1 MHISSCQFPFFKTN
15 VRIISTKKLVLI
27 SPPEIAAALNNY
39 YQNLLHP
46 QKIYE
51 LRYAYFISIIMKKSR
66 VDAAAAI
73 KSKAVSPKPN
83 PRWGRE
89 EETEI
94 FAKKVKLFRQGKI
107 SDDDFRRFRL
117 QHGAYGSRLRMDYS
131 MVRIKVPGGEITP
144 EQVEKIASLSEA
156 FSIGSAHVSTRQNI
170 QLHWVQLEDVSEV
183 MRGLV
188 EVGLTTREAC
198 GNTVRNV
205 MCSHFAGVCPSEA
218 FDATPYAKAIARFL
232 LRNPMCQNLPRK
244 FKINFSC
251 CDSHGL
257 VRIADIGLVP
267 AVKQVPSSSPSS
279 SSSSNT
285 SSSSSSNTSSSSPSS
300 NQKTTTEENERS
312 DTIRGFKIYLGGGL
326 GAASFIGHLLEDFT
340 PEEKLLAT
348 CMATIRLFDRHGN
361 RENMARN
368 RMRYL
373 VHEMGWEKF
382 QRMALKE
389 RSIVEM
395 TTSYSTEQL
404 FDVKSH
410 EDTGLV
416 LQQQRPRQQQ
426 QQQQQQ
432 PNASGSRMMAAT
444 TTTTNTRP
452 TKLPMLNGNIT
463 KDSPGFERW
472 LHTNAV
478 PQKQEGYFTVFI
490 TLGAGDITASQL
502 RVLASAIRDYSAEG
516 VARNTPQQNFALR
529 YVRET
534 DLPNLYERL
543 TLAGLSN
550 PGALT
555 IASAVGCS
563 GTTSCNLAITNSH
576 RLAKEVQRKFLELGL
591 DTDDYLRDATIKIS
605 GCPNSCGQ
613 HEIATIGFFGGATRM
628 NNTMTPT
635 YTMLFGGSAGEAGE
649 LGRAIMRVPAKRVI
663 DTTLKII
670 ELYKNERGGQVE
682 VATAAA
688 SPSSGLSDGDK
699 DDNDDSED
707 KNYHHYETLHQWI
720 IRLVN
725 GQGSGSIKNIED
737 MKAALTEVT
746 QLPSPEQNSDAYQD
760 YGSDSRFTAKTAR
773 GECAA

>member
-1 MHISSCQFPFFKTN
+1 
-15 VRIISTKKLVLI
+15 
-27 SPPEIAAALNNY
+27 
-39 YQNLLHP
+39 
-46 QKIYE
+46 
-51 LRYAYFISIIMKKSR
+51 MKKSR
-66 VDAAAAI
+66 VAAVN
-73 KSKAVSPKPN
+73 SKPSPKPN

-94 FAKKVKLFRQGKI
+94 FAKNVRLFRQGKI

-144 EQVEKIASLSEA
+144 EQLGKIASLSEA

-205 MCSHFAGVCPSEA
+205 MCSHFAGVCPREA

-251 CDSHGL
+251 CDDHGL
-257 VRIADIGLVP
+257 VRVADIGLVP
-267 AVKQVPSSSPSS
+267 TVKKLSS
-279 SSSSNT
+279 SSSSST
-285 SSSSSSNTSSSSPSS
+285 M
-300 NQKTTTEENERS
+300 TTTENSGE
-312 DTIRGFKIYLGGGL
+312 TIRGFKIYLGGGL
-326 GAASFIGHLLEDFT
+326 GAASFIGHLLEEFT
-340 PEEKLLAT
+340 PEHRLLAT

-373 VHEMGWEKF
+373 VHEMGWERF
-382 QRMALKE
+382 QKMVLKE

-404 FDVKSH
+404 FDVESH
-410 EDTGLV
+410 EDI
-416 LQQQRPRQQQ
+416 RQL
-426 QQQQQQ
+426 
-432 PNASGSRMMAAT
+432 PKASGTIT
-444 TTTTNTRP
+444 TM
-452 TKLPMLNGNIT
+452 TKLPMLNVNVT
-463 KDSPGFERW
+463 KDSPGFDRW

-478 PQKQEGYFTVFI
+478 PQKQEGYFTAFI
-490 TLGAGDITASQL
+490 TLGAGDITSSQL
-502 RVLASAIRDYSAEG
+502 RVLASAIRDYSAES

-534 DLPNLYERL
+534 DLPNLYEKL
-543 TLAGLSN
+543 ASAGLAN

-591 DTDDYLRDATIKIS
+591 DIDDSLRDATIKIS

-649 LGRAIMRVPAKRVI
+649 LGRAVMRVPAKRVI

-670 ELYKNERGGQVE
+670 ELYKNER
-682 VATAAA
+682 ATATTA
-688 SPSSGLSDGDK
+688 GGDGD
-699 DDNDDSED
+699 DDD
-707 KNYHHYETLHQWI
+707 HHHQESLHQWI
-720 IRLVN
+720 IRLIK
-725 GQGSGSIKNIED
+725 GQGSGSIKNLED
-737 MKAALTEVT
+737 IKAALAQVI
-746 QLPSPEQNSDAYQD
+746 QLPSPQHDSDAYRD
-760 YGSDSRFTAKTAR
+760 YGSDSNFTAKTAR

>member
-1 MHISSCQFPFFKTN
+1 M
-15 VRIISTKKLVLI
+15 KKLKVTA
-27 SPPEIAAALNNY
+27 SAVKTKSAA
-39 YQNLLHP
+39 
-46 QKIYE
+46 
-51 LRYAYFISIIMKKSR
+51 
-66 VDAAAAI
+66 
-73 KSKAVSPKPN
+73 PKPN

-94 FAKKVKLFRQGKI
+94 FAKNVRLFRQGKI
-107 SDDDFRRFRL
+107 SEDDFRRFRL

-144 EQVEKIASLSEA
+144 EQLEKIASLSEA

-205 MCSHFAGVCPSEA
+205 MCSHFSGVCPSEA

-257 VRIADIGLVP
+257 VRVADIGLVP
-267 AVKQVPSSSPSS
+267 IVKKSSSEM
-279 SSSSNT
+279 
-285 SSSSSSNTSSSSPSS
+285 
-300 NQKTTTEENERS
+300 TTTKAENTGE
-312 DTIRGFKIYLGGGL
+312 TIRGFKIYLGGGL

-340 PEEKLLAT
+340 PEDRLLAT

-373 VHEMGWEKF
+373 VHEMGWERF
-382 QRMALKE
+382 QRMVLKE

-395 TTSYSTEQL
+395 TTSYLTEQL

-410 EDTGLV
+410 EDI
-416 LQQQRPRQQQ
+416 RPL
-426 QQQQQQ
+426 
-432 PNASGSRMMAAT
+432 PKPSGRMT
-444 TTTTNTRP
+444 TM
-452 TKLPMLNGNIT
+452 TKLPMLNVNVT

-472 LHTNAV
+472 LHTNVV
-478 PQKQEGYFTVFI
+478 PQKQEGYFTAFV

-502 RVLASAIRDYSAEG
+502 RTLASVIRDYSAEG

-534 DLPNLYERL
+534 DLPNLYEK
-543 TLAGLSN
+543 LASVGLAN

-576 RLAKEVQRKFLELGL
+576 RLAKEVQRRFLELGL
-591 DTDDYLRDATIKIS
+591 DVDDSLRDATIKIS

-649 LGRAIMRVPAKRVI
+649 LGRSVMRVPAKRVI

-670 ELYKNERGGQVE
+670 ELYKHERE
-682 VATAAA
+682 AAAA
-688 SPSSGLSDGDK
+688 STAGSGEEHHHDGRD
-699 DDNDDSED
+699 
-707 KNYHHYETLHQWI
+707 ETLHQWI
-720 IRLVN
+720 IRLIK

-737 MKAALTEVT
+737 MKAALAQVV
-746 QLPSPEQNSDAYQD
+746 QLSSPQQEPDAYRD
-760 YGSDSRFTAKTAR
+760 YGSDSHFTAKTAR

>member
-1 MHISSCQFPFFKTN
+1 MYI
-15 VRIISTKKLVLI
+15 L
-27 SPPEIAAALNNY
+27 
-39 YQNLLHP
+39 YQ
-46 QKIYE
+46 
-51 LRYAYFISIIMKKSR
+51 IMKKSR
-66 VDAAAAI
+66 VAAVN
-73 KSKAVSPKPN
+73 SKGVAQKPN

-94 FAKKVKLFRQGKI
+94 FARNVRLFRQGKI

-131 MVRIKVPGGEITP
+131 MVRIKVPGGEITT
-144 EQVEKIASLSEA
+144 EQLEKIASLSEA

-188 EVGLTTREAC
+188 EAGLTTREAC
-198 GNTVRNV
+198 GNSVRNV
-205 MCSHFAGVCPSEA
+205 MCSHFAGVCQNEA
-218 FDATPYAKAIARFL
+218 FDATPYSKAIARFF

-251 CDSHGL
+251 CNIHGL
-257 VRIADIGLVP
+257 VRVADIGLVP
-267 AVKQVPSSSPSS
+267 SVKPG
-279 SSSSNT
+279 
-285 SSSSSSNTSSSSPSS
+285 
-300 NQKTTTEENERS
+300 ENGEM
-312 DTIRGFKIYLGGGL
+312 TKGFKIYLGGGL

-340 PEEKLLAT
+340 PENRLLAT
-348 CMATIRLFDRHGN
+348 CMATVRLFDRHGN

-382 QRMALKE
+382 QKMVLKE

-395 TTSYSTEQL
+395 TSSYSTVQL

-410 EDTGLV
+410 EDKTQLPSTV
-416 LQQQRPRQQQ
+416 
-426 QQQQQQ
+426 
-432 PNASGSRMMAAT
+432 SKIT
-444 TTTTNTRP
+444 
-452 TKLPMLNGNIT
+452 TKLPMLNLKIA
-463 KDSPGFERW
+463 KDSQEIERW
-472 LHTNAV
+472 LHTNTV
-478 PQKQEGYFTVFI
+478 PQKQEGYFTVFV

-516 VARNTPQQNFALR
+516 VARNTPHQNFAVR
-529 YVRET
+529 YVRES
-534 DLPNLYERL
+534 DLRNFYEKL
-543 TLAGLSN
+543 ASAGLAN

-591 DTDDYLRDATIKIS
+591 DIDDSLRDASIKIS

-613 HEIATIGFFGGATRM
+613 HEVATIGFFGGATRM
-628 NNTMTPT
+628 NNAMTPT
-635 YTMLFGGSAGEAGE
+635 YTMLFGGSAGEDGE
-649 LGRAIMRVPAKRVI
+649 LGKAVIRVPAKRVI

-670 ELYKNERGGQVE
+670 ELFKKERAGQ
-682 VATAAA
+682 
-688 SPSSGLSDGDK
+688 
-699 DDNDDSED
+699 
-707 KNYHHYETLHQWI
+707 ETLHQWI
-720 IRLVN
+720 VRLTK
-725 GQGSGSIKNIED
+725 GQGSGTVKNLED
-737 MKAALTEVT
+737 VKAALGDVI
-746 QLPSPEQNSDAYQD
+746 QLPSPQENPDVYRD
-760 YGSDSRFTAKTAR
+760 YGSDSYFTAKTAR